1 MGNIHDTNGMDSSK
15 LTTFVITGEG
25 YGIVIRT
32 GDQTVLGQ
40 IAGMTDGEEKR
51 PSPMSVEI
59 DNLVKFTAFIAS
71 LFAIVFFIVG
81 FKVYPNIASNV
92 NFAIGMLVA
101 FVPQGLP
108 ATVSVSKPKTLHRH
122 ILLHY
127 DLMVSSQRY
136 TVN

>member
-1 MGNIHDTNGMDSSK
+1 MI
-15 LTTFVITGEG
+15 GEG

-59 DNLVKFTAFIAS
+59 DNLVKFTAFIAVV
-71 LFAIVFFIVG
+71 FAIVFFIVG

-108 ATVSVSKPKTLHRH
+108 ATVSVSKLKKRFIGTSYCKMLKIAASDIALFVLRC
-122 ILLHY
+122 
-127 DLMVSSQRY
+127 S
-136 TVN
+136 